1 MARTTVISARIDP
14 KLKRST
20 ERIFRDL
27 GLTTSQAITLF
38 YEQVQLQ
45 QGLPFST
52 EIPNK
57 VNERTESA

>member
-52 EIPNK
+52 KIPNQ
-57 VNERTESA
+57 VNERTESE